1 MDFRESETVKNL
13 MRAFAGESQA
23 RNRYTMAASQA
34 KANGLYVVEA
44 VFTFTADQE
53 KEHAKLFYRHLKD
66 MAGETIAIDGGYPVD
81 IDPEM
86 TKLLRMAQHNE
97 LEEYGDVYKN
107 FGDTAKQEGFE
118 VIGNLFH
125 NIAEIEKTHADRF
138 EHFARLLE
146 NGQLFVSEQ
155 ETGWMCLNCGYIY
168 NGKEAPKVCPVC
180 QHPQGYFIRQVM
192 APFDFSQMKGCGC

>member
-34 KANGLYVVEA
+34 KANGLYVVET

>member
-34 KANGLYVVEA
+34 KANGLYVVET

-86 TKLLRMAQHNE
+86 AKLLRMAQHNE

-118 VIGNLFH
+118 VIGDLFH

-146 NGQLFVSEQ
+146 MDSFLCPSRKRDGCVS
-155 ETGWMCLNCGYIY
+155 TAAI
-168 NGKEAPKVCPVC
+168 
-180 QHPQGYFIRQVM
+180 FIMEKKRRRCVRS
-192 APFDFSQMKGCGC
+192 ASILRATLSVRSWRPLIFRR

>member
-34 KANGLYVVEA
+34 KANGLYVVET

-107 FGDTAKQEGFE
+107 FGDTAKQEGFTA
-118 VIGNLFH
+118 IGNLFH

-138 EHFARLLE
+138 AHFAQLLE

-168 NGKEAPKVCPVC
+168 TGKEAPKVCPVC

-192 APFDFSQMKGCGC
+192 APFDFSQMKG